1 MAILNEQIKEAIERL
16 RMQKTDDSNYE
27 AKSCDAKLSVSVW
40 ETVSAFANTNGG
52 TLLLG
57 LDESNDFSPTKNF
70 DIKKVRD
77 QFIEGIGDGGV
88 NGARLTYPPKY
99 DLERVIVDN
108 NYQILA
114 IKIYKN
120 AADKKPCYITA
131 KGSKGGSYKRVDDK
145 DIRMSNDEVYEIE
158 NALRP
163 SDIDLSIVKEATK
176 SDLNKDLVENLIAKR
191 ANSKA
196 LRGTT
201 TEDEKLTRLN
211 ITDKQGRVR
220 MAGLLTL
227 GNYPQQFFPRLFIDV
242 TAHAGTEKSST
253 GVQRFIDREEC
264 SGAISEMIEDAVNAV
279 IKNLRVSTFINGVER
294 IEESEIPREVLREAI
309 ANAVIHREYHEYFQG
324 QPVSVDIFPNRVV
337 ITNPGGLWGGKT
349 LDNIDDGESKCRNAA
364 LMQLAQY
371 TPIEANRIGAGPV
384 EGQGSGIAFMI
395 NEMQAWSLPKP
406 QFIPKLG
413 SFSVILQRAKAKFPR
428 NMNYVNYVD
437 YTNRS
442 EIMDSNKNYVE
453 EFANTKQT
461 KQTLENY
468 TQEERTQ
475 ADSKRNLLNDDILL
489 ALIPVDSTIT
499 TQELAALTQKS
510 PETVRRHL
518 RKLIAENK
526 VKALGKITSK
536 QRKYT
541 KTGN

>member
-1 MAILNEQIKEAIERL
+1 MAIVNEQIKDAIERL
-16 RMQKTDDSNYE
+16 RLQKTDDSNYE
-27 AKSCDAKLSVSVW
+27 AKSCDVKLSVSVW

-57 LDESNDFSPTKNF
+57 LDESNNFSPTKNF
-70 DIKKVRD
+70 DINKVRD
-77 QFIEGIGDGGV
+77 QFIEGIGDGGA
-88 NGARLTYPPKY
+88 NGARLTYPPRY
-99 DLERVIVDN
+99 NLERVIVDDN
-108 NYQILA
+108 SQILA
-114 IKIYKN
+114 IKIYEN
-120 AADKKPCYITA
+120 PADKKPCYITA
-131 KGSKGGSYKRVDDK
+131 KGDKGGSYKRVDDK

-176 SDLNKDLVENLIAKR
+176 SDLNKDLVENLIARR

-253 GVQRFIDREEC
+253 GAQRFIDREEC

-324 QPVSVDIFPNRVV
+324 QPVSVDIFPDRVV
-337 ITNPGGLWGGKT
+337 VTNPGGLWGGKT

-371 TPIEANRIGAGPV
+371 TPIEANRIGAGVV

-413 SFSVILQRAKAKFPR
+413 SFSVILKRAKAKLPSDL
-428 NMNYVNYVD
+428 NYVNYANR
-437 YTNRS
+437 TNCS
-442 EIMDSNKNYVE
+442 QITDSNKNYVDE
-453 EFANTKQT
+453 HNGTEQT
-461 KQTLENY
+461 VENY
-468 TQEERTQ
+468 TQVEHTQ
-475 ADSKRNLLNDDILL
+475 SESKRNPLNDDILL
-489 ALIPVDSTIT
+489 TLIPVDSTIT
-499 TQELAALTQKS
+499 TPELAELTKKS
-510 PETVRRHL
+510 PETIRRHL

-526 VKALGKITSK
+526 VKALGKVTSK
-536 QRKYT
+536 QRKYA
-541 KTGN
+541 KISN

>member
-1 MAILNEQIKEAIERL
+1 MTIVNEQIKDAIERL
-16 RMQKTDDSNYE
+16 RIQKTDDSNYE
-27 AKSCDAKLSVSVW
+27 AKSCDVKLSVSVW

-57 LDESNDFSPTKNF
+57 LDESNNFSPTKNF
-70 DIKKVRD
+70 DINKVRD
-77 QFIEGIGDGGV
+77 QFIEGIGDGGA
-88 NGARLTYPPKY
+88 NGARLTYPPRY
-99 DLERVIVDN
+99 NLERVIVDDN
-108 NYQILA
+108 SQILA
-114 IKIYKN
+114 IKIYEN
-120 AADKKPCYITA
+120 PADKKPCYITA
-131 KGSKGGSYKRVDDK
+131 KGDKGGSYKRVDDK

-176 SDLNKDLVENLIAKR
+176 SDLNKDLVENLIARR

-253 GVQRFIDREEC
+253 GAQRFIDREEC

-324 QPVSVDIFPNRVV
+324 QPVSVDIFPDRVV
-337 ITNPGGLWGGKT
+337 VTNPGGLWGGKT

-371 TPIEANRIGAGPV
+371 APIEANRIGAGVV

-406 QFIPKLG
+406 QFIPRLG
-413 SFSVILQRAKAKFPR
+413 SFSVILKRAKAKLPSDL
-428 NMNYVNYVD
+428 NYVNYANR
-437 YTNRS
+437 TNCS
-442 EIMDSNKNYVE
+442 QIMDSNKNY
-453 EFANTKQT
+453 F
-461 KQTLENY
+461 
-468 TQEERTQ
+468 EERNDTEQTVGNYIHAEHTQ
-475 ADSKRNLLNDDILL
+475 AESKNNPLNDDILL
-489 ALIPVDSTIT
+489 TLIPVDSTIT
-499 TQELAALTQKS
+499 TPELAELTKKS
-510 PETVRRHL
+510 PETIRRHL

-526 VKALGKITSK
+526 VKALGKATSK

-541 KTGN
+541 KISN

>member
-1 MAILNEQIKEAIERL
+1 MTIVNEQIKDAIERL
-16 RMQKTDDSNYE
+16 RIQKTDDSNYE
-27 AKSCDAKLSVSVW
+27 AKSCDVKLSVSVW

-57 LDESNDFSPTKNF
+57 LDESNNFSPTKNF
-70 DIKKVRD
+70 DINKVRD
-77 QFIEGIGDGGV
+77 QFIEGIGDGGA
-88 NGARLTYPPKY
+88 NGARLTYPPRY
-99 DLERVIVDN
+99 NLERVIVDDN
-108 NYQILA
+108 SQILA
-114 IKIYKN
+114 IKIYEN
-120 AADKKPCYITA
+120 PADKKPCYITA
-131 KGSKGGSYKRVDDK
+131 KGDKGGSYKRVDDK

-176 SDLNKDLVENLIAKR
+176 SDLNKDLVENLIARR
-191 ANSKA
+191 ANYKA

-324 QPVSVDIFPNRVV
+324 QPVSVDISPDRVV
-337 ITNPGGLWGGKT
+337 VTNPGGLWGGKT

-371 TPIEANRIGAGPV
+371 APIEANRIGAGVV

-406 QFIPKLG
+406 QFIPRLG
-413 SFSVILQRAKAKFPR
+413 SFSVILKRAKAKLPS
-428 NMNYVNYVD
+428 NINYINQV
-437 YTNRS
+437 NRS
-442 EIMDSNKNYVE
+442 QITDSNKNYVDE
-453 EFANTKQT
+453 HNGTEQT
-461 KQTLENY
+461 VENY
-468 TQEERTQ
+468 TQVEHTQ
-475 ADSKRNLLNDDILL
+475 SESKRNPLNDDILL
-489 ALIPVDSTIT
+489 TLIPVDSTIT
-499 TQELAALTQKS
+499 TPELAELTKKS
-510 PETVRRHL
+510 PETIRRHL

-541 KTGN
+541 KISN

>member
-1 MAILNEQIKEAIERL
+1 MAILNEQIKDAIERL

-57 LDESNDFSPTKNF
+57 LDESNNFSPTKNF

-114 IKIYKN
+114 IKIYEN
-120 AADKKPCYITA
+120 TTDKKPCYITA

-176 SDLNKDLVENLIAKR
+176 SDLNKDLVENLITRR

-211 ITDKQGRVR
+211 ITDRQGRVR

-349 LDNIDDGESKCRNAA
+349 LDNIDDGESKCRNSA

-413 SFSVILQRAKAKFPR
+413 SFSVILQRAKAKLPR

-437 YTNRS
+437 HTNRS

-453 EFANTKQT
+453 ELANTKQT
-461 KQTLENY
+461 RQTLENY

-475 ADSKRNLLNDDILL
+475 EDSKRNLLNDDILL

-499 TQELAALTQKS
+499 TPELAELTQKS

-526 VKALGKITSK
+526 VKALGKITSR
-536 QRKYT
+536 QRKYM

>member
-1 MAILNEQIKEAIERL
+1 MAILNEQIKDAIERL

-57 LDESNDFSPTKNF
+57 LDESNNFSPTKNF

-77 QFIEGIGDGGV
+77 QFIEGIGDGGA
-88 NGARLTYPPKY
+88 NGARLTYPPRY

-114 IKIYKN
+114 IKIYEN
-120 AADKKPCYITA
+120 TTDKKPCYITA

-176 SDLNKDLVENLIAKR
+176 SDLNKDLVENLITRR

-211 ITDKQGRVR
+211 ITDRQGRVR

-349 LDNIDDGESKCRNAA
+349 LDNIDDGESKCRNSA

-413 SFSVILQRAKAKFPR
+413 SFSVILQRAKAKLPR

-437 YTNRS
+437 HTNRS

-453 EFANTKQT
+453 ELANTKQT
-461 KQTLENY
+461 RQTLENY

-475 ADSKRNLLNDDILL
+475 EDSKNKPLNDDILL

-499 TQELAALTQKS
+499 TPELAELTQKS

-526 VKALGKITSK
+526 VKALGKITSR
-536 QRKYT
+536 QRKYI

>member
-1 MAILNEQIKEAIERL
+1 MTIVNEQIKDAIERL
-16 RMQKTDDSNYE
+16 RIQKTDDSNYE
-27 AKSCDAKLSVSVW
+27 AKSCDVKLSVSVW

-57 LDESNDFSPTKNF
+57 LDESNNFSPTKNF
-70 DIKKVRD
+70 DINKVRD
-77 QFIEGIGDGGV
+77 QFIEGIGDGGA
-88 NGARLTYPPKY
+88 NGARLTYPPRY
-99 DLERVIVDN
+99 NLERVIVDDN
-108 NYQILA
+108 SQILA
-114 IKIYKN
+114 IKIYEN
-120 AADKKPCYITA
+120 PADKKPCYITA
-131 KGSKGGSYKRVDDK
+131 KGDKGGSYKRVDDK

-176 SDLNKDLVENLIAKR
+176 SDLNKDLVENLIARR

-324 QPVSVDIFPNRVV
+324 QPVSVDIFPDRVV
-337 ITNPGGLWGGKT
+337 VTNPGGLWGGKT

-371 TPIEANRIGAGPV
+371 APTEASRIGAGPV

-395 NEMQAWSLPKP
+395 NEMKAWSLPKP

-413 SFSVILQRAKAKFPR
+413 SFSVILKRAKAKLPSDL
-428 NMNYVNYVD
+428 NYANR
-437 YTNRS
+437 TNCS
-442 EIMDSNKNYVE
+442 QIMDSNKNY
-453 EFANTKQT
+453 F
-461 KQTLENY
+461 
-468 TQEERTQ
+468 EERNDTEQTVGNYIHAEHTQ
-475 ADSKRNLLNDDILL
+475 AESKNNPLNDDILL
-489 ALIPVDSTIT
+489 TLIPVDSTIT
-499 TQELAALTQKS
+499 TPELAELTKKS
-510 PETVRRHL
+510 PETIRRHL

-526 VKALGKITSK
+526 VKALGKVTSK
-536 QRKYT
+536 QRKYA
-541 KTGN
+541 KISN

>member
-1 MAILNEQIKEAIERL
+1 
-16 RMQKTDDSNYE
+16 
-27 AKSCDAKLSVSVW
+27 
-40 ETVSAFANTNGG
+40 
-52 TLLLG
+52 
-57 LDESNDFSPTKNF
+57 
-70 DIKKVRD
+70 
-77 QFIEGIGDGGV
+77 
-88 NGARLTYPPKY
+88 
-99 DLERVIVDN
+99 
-108 NYQILA
+108 
-114 IKIYKN
+114 
-120 AADKKPCYITA
+120 
-131 KGSKGGSYKRVDDK
+131 
-145 DIRMSNDEVYEIE
+145 MSNDEVYEIE

-324 QPVSVDIFPNRVV
+324 QPVSVDIFPDRVV
-337 ITNPGGLWGGKT
+337 VTNPGGLWGGKT
-349 LDNIDDGESKCRNAA
+349 LDNIDDGESKCRNSA

-413 SFSVILQRAKAKFPR
+413 SFSVILQRAKAKLPR
-428 NMNYVNYVD
+428 SMNYVNYVD

-442 EIMDSNKNYVE
+442 EIMDSSKNYVE

-475 ADSKRNLLNDDILL
+475 EDRKNKPLNDDILL

-499 TQELAALTQKS
+499 TPELAELTQKS

-526 VKALGKITSK
+526 VKALGKVTSR

-541 KTGN
+541 KISN

>member
-1 MAILNEQIKEAIERL
+1 MTIVNEQIKDAIERL
-16 RMQKTDDSNYE
+16 RIQKTDDSNYE
-27 AKSCDAKLSVSVW
+27 AKSCDVKLSVSVW

-57 LDESNDFSPTKNF
+57 LDESNNFSPTKNF
-70 DIKKVRD
+70 DINKVRN

-88 NGARLTYPPKY
+88 NGARLTYPPRY
-99 DLERVIVDN
+99 DLERVIIDDN
-108 NYQILA
+108 SQILA
-114 IKIYKN
+114 IKIYEN
-120 AADKKPCYITA
+120 TADKKPCYITA
-131 KGSKGGSYKRVDDK
+131 KGDKGGSYKRVDDK

-176 SDLNKDLVENLIAKR
+176 SDLNKDLVENLIVRR

-279 IKNLRVSTFINGVER
+279 IKNLRVSTFISGIER

-324 QPVSVDIFPNRVV
+324 QPVSVDIFPDRVV
-337 ITNPGGLWGGKT
+337 VTNPGGLWGGKT

-371 TPIEANRIGAGPV
+371 APIEANRIGAGVV

-406 QFIPKLG
+406 QFIPRLG
-413 SFSVILQRAKAKFPR
+413 SFSVILQRAKAKLHS
-428 NMNYVNYVD
+428 NINYINQV
-437 YTNRS
+437 NRS
-442 EIMDSNKNYVE
+442 QITDSNKNYVDE
-453 EFANTKQT
+453 HNGTEQT
-461 KQTLENY
+461 VENY
-468 TQEERTQ
+468 TQVEHTQ
-475 ADSKRNLLNDDILL
+475 SESKRNPLNDDILL
-489 ALIPVDSTIT
+489 TLIPVDSTIT
-499 TQELAALTQKS
+499 TPELAELTKKS
-510 PETVRRHL
+510 PETIRRHL

-526 VKALGKITSK
+526 VKALGKVTSK
-536 QRKYT
+536 QRKYA
-541 KTGN
+541 KISN

>member
-1 MAILNEQIKEAIERL
+1 MTIVNEQIKDAIERL
-16 RMQKTDDSNYE
+16 RIQKTDDSNYE
-27 AKSCDAKLSVSVW
+27 AKSCDVKLSVSVW

-57 LDESNDFSPTKNF
+57 LDESNNFSPTKNF
-70 DIKKVRD
+70 DINKVRD
-77 QFIEGIGDGGV
+77 QFIEGIGDGGA
-88 NGARLTYPPKY
+88 NGARLTYPPRY
-99 DLERVIVDN
+99 NLERVIVDDN
-108 NYQILA
+108 SQILA
-114 IKIYKN
+114 IKIYEN
-120 AADKKPCYITA
+120 PADKKPCYITA
-131 KGSKGGSYKRVDDK
+131 KGDKGGSYKRVDDK

-176 SDLNKDLVENLIAKR
+176 SDLNKDLVENLIARR

-324 QPVSVDIFPNRVV
+324 QPVSVDIFPDRVV

-371 TPIEANRIGAGPV
+371 APIEANRIGAGVV

-406 QFIPKLG
+406 QFIPRLG
-413 SFSVILQRAKAKFPR
+413 SFSVILKRAKAKLPSDL
-428 NMNYVNYVD
+428 NYANR
-437 YTNRS
+437 TNCS
-442 EIMDSNKNYVE
+442 QIMDSNKNY
-453 EFANTKQT
+453 F
-461 KQTLENY
+461 
-468 TQEERTQ
+468 EERNDTEQTVGNYIHAEHTQ
-475 ADSKRNLLNDDILL
+475 AESKNNPLNDDILL
-489 ALIPVDSTIT
+489 TLIPVDSTIT
-499 TQELAALTQKS
+499 TPELAELTKKS
-510 PETVRRHL
+510 PETIRRHL

-526 VKALGKITSK
+526 VKALGKVTSK
-536 QRKYT
+536 QRKYA
-541 KTGN
+541 KISN

>member
-1 MAILNEQIKEAIERL
+1 MTIVNEQIKDAIERL
-16 RMQKTDDSNYE
+16 RIQKTDDSNYE
-27 AKSCDAKLSVSVW
+27 AKSCDVKLSVSVW

-57 LDESNDFSPTKNF
+57 LDESNNFSPTKNF
-70 DIKKVRD
+70 DINKVRD
-77 QFIEGIGDGGV
+77 QFIEGIGDGGA
-88 NGARLTYPPKY
+88 NGARLTYPPRY
-99 DLERVIVDN
+99 NLERVIVDDN
-108 NYQILA
+108 SQILA
-114 IKIYKN
+114 IKIYEN
-120 AADKKPCYITA
+120 PADKKPCYITA
-131 KGSKGGSYKRVDDK
+131 KGDKGGSYKRVDDK

-176 SDLNKDLVENLIAKR
+176 SDLNKDLVENLIARR

-201 TEDEKLTRLN
+201 TEDEKLARLN

-324 QPVSVDIFPNRVV
+324 QPVSVDIFPDRVV
-337 ITNPGGLWGGKT
+337 VTNPGGLWGGKT

-384 EGQGSGIAFMI
+384 EGQSNGIAFMI

-406 QFIPKLG
+406 QFIPRLG
-413 SFSVILQRAKAKFPR
+413 SFSVILKRAKAKLPSDL
-428 NMNYVNYVD
+428 NYVNYANR
-437 YTNRS
+437 TNCS
-442 EIMDSNKNYVE
+442 QITDSNKNYVDE
-453 EFANTKQT
+453 HNGTEQT
-461 KQTLENY
+461 VENY
-468 TQEERTQ
+468 TQVEHTQ
-475 ADSKRNLLNDDILL
+475 SESKRNPLNDDILL
-489 ALIPVDSTIT
+489 TLIPVDSTIT
-499 TQELAALTQKS
+499 TPELAELTKKS
-510 PETVRRHL
+510 PETIRRHL

-526 VKALGKITSK
+526 VKALGKVTSK
-536 QRKYT
+536 QRKYA
-541 KTGN
+541 KISN

>member
-1 MAILNEQIKEAIERL
+1 MTIVNEQIKDAIERL
-16 RMQKTDDSNYE
+16 RIQKTDDSNYE
-27 AKSCDAKLSVSVW
+27 AKSCDVKLSVSVW

-57 LDESNDFSPTKNF
+57 LDESNNFSPTKNF
-70 DIKKVRD
+70 DINKVRD
-77 QFIEGIGDGGV
+77 QFIEGIGDGGA
-88 NGARLTYPPKY
+88 NGARLTYPPRY
-99 DLERVIVDN
+99 NLERVIVDDN
-108 NYQILA
+108 SQILA
-114 IKIYKN
+114 IKIYEN
-120 AADKKPCYITA
+120 PADKKPCYITA
-131 KGSKGGSYKRVDDK
+131 KGDKGGSYKRVDDK

-176 SDLNKDLVENLIAKR
+176 SDLNKDLVENLIARR
-191 ANSKA
+191 ANSRA

-324 QPVSVDIFPNRVV
+324 QPVSVDIFPDRVV
-337 ITNPGGLWGGKT
+337 VTNPGGLWGGKT

-371 TPIEANRIGAGPV
+371 APIEANRIGAGVV

-406 QFIPKLG
+406 QFIPRLG
-413 SFSVILQRAKAKFPR
+413 SFSVILKRAKAKLPSDL
-428 NMNYVNYVD
+428 NYANR
-437 YTNRS
+437 TNCS
-442 EIMDSNKNYVE
+442 QIMDSNKNY
-453 EFANTKQT
+453 F
-461 KQTLENY
+461 
-468 TQEERTQ
+468 EERNDTEQTVGNYIHAEHTQ
-475 ADSKRNLLNDDILL
+475 AESKRNPLNDDILL
-489 ALIPVDSTIT
+489 TLIPVDSTIT
-499 TQELAALTQKS
+499 TPELAELTKKS
-510 PETVRRHL
+510 PETIRRHL

-526 VKALGKITSK
+526 VKALGKVTSK
-536 QRKYT
+536 QRKYA
-541 KTGN
+541 KISN

>member
-1 MAILNEQIKEAIERL
+1 MAILNEQIKDAIERL

-70 DIKKVRD
+70 DINKVRD

-88 NGARLTYPPKY
+88 NGARLTYPPRY

-114 IKIYKN
+114 IKIYEN
-120 AADKKPCYITA
+120 TADKKPCYITA

-163 SDIDLSIVKEATK
+163 SDMDLSIVKEATK
-176 SDLNKDLVENLIAKR
+176 SDLNKDLIENLIARR

-201 TEDEKLTRLN
+201 TEEEKLTRLN

-220 MAGLLTL
+220 MAGLLAL

-324 QPVSVDIFPNRVV
+324 QPVSVDIFPDRIV

-349 LDNIDDGESKCRNAA
+349 LDNIDDGESKCRNSA

-413 SFSVILQRAKAKFPR
+413 SFSVILQRAKAKLPR

-453 EFANTKQT
+453 ELANTKQT
-461 KQTLENY
+461 EQTLENY
-468 TQEERTQ
+468 TQEEGTQ
-475 ADSKRNLLNDDILL
+475 AESKNKPLNDDILL

-499 TQELAALTQKS
+499 TPELAELTQKS

-518 RKLIAENK
+518 RKLIAEDK
-526 VKALGKITSK
+526 VKALGKVTSR
-536 QRKYT
+536 QRKYM

>member
-1 MAILNEQIKEAIERL
+1 MTIVNEQIKDAIERL
-16 RMQKTDDSNYE
+16 RIQKTDDSNYE
-27 AKSCDAKLSVSVW
+27 AKSCDVKLSVSVW

-57 LDESNDFSPTKNF
+57 LDESNNFSPTKNF
-70 DIKKVRD
+70 DINKVRD
-77 QFIEGIGDGGV
+77 QFIEGIGDGGA
-88 NGARLTYPPKY
+88 NGARLTYPPRY
-99 DLERVIVDN
+99 NLERVIVDDN
-108 NYQILA
+108 SQILA
-114 IKIYKN
+114 IKIYEN
-120 AADKKPCYITA
+120 PADKKPCYITA
-131 KGSKGGSYKRVDDK
+131 KGDKGGSYKRVDDK

-176 SDLNKDLVENLIAKR
+176 SDLNKDLVENLIARR

-211 ITDKQGRVR
+211 ITDKQGHVR

-324 QPVSVDIFPNRVV
+324 QPVSVDIFPDRVV
-337 ITNPGGLWGGKT
+337 VTNPGGLWGGKT

-371 TPIEANRIGAGPV
+371 APIEANRIGAGVV

-406 QFIPKLG
+406 QFIPRLG
-413 SFSVILQRAKAKFPR
+413 SFSVILKRAKAKLPSDL
-428 NMNYVNYVD
+428 NYANR
-437 YTNRS
+437 TNCS
-442 EIMDSNKNYVE
+442 QIMDSNKNY
-453 EFANTKQT
+453 F
-461 KQTLENY
+461 
-468 TQEERTQ
+468 EERNDTEQTVGNYIHAEHTQ
-475 ADSKRNLLNDDILL
+475 AESKNNPLNDDILL
-489 ALIPVDSTIT
+489 TLIPVDSTIT
-499 TQELAALTQKS
+499 TPELAELTKKS
-510 PETVRRHL
+510 PETIRRHL

-526 VKALGKITSK
+526 VKALGKVTSK
-536 QRKYT
+536 QRKYA
-541 KTGN
+541 KISN

>member
-1 MAILNEQIKEAIERL
+1 MTIVNEQIKDAIERL
-16 RMQKTDDSNYE
+16 RIQKTDDSNYE
-27 AKSCDAKLSVSVW
+27 AKSCDVKLSVSVW

-57 LDESNDFSPTKNF
+57 LDESNNFSPTKNF
-70 DIKKVRD
+70 DINKVRD
-77 QFIEGIGDGGV
+77 QFIEGIGDGGA
-88 NGARLTYPPKY
+88 NGARLTYPPRY
-99 DLERVIVDN
+99 NLERVIVDDN
-108 NYQILA
+108 SQILA
-114 IKIYKN
+114 IKIYEN
-120 AADKKPCYITA
+120 PADKKPCYITA
-131 KGSKGGSYKRVDDK
+131 KGDKGGSYKRVDDK

-176 SDLNKDLVENLIAKR
+176 SDLNKDLVENLIARR

-211 ITDKQGRVR
+211 ITDKQGHVR

-324 QPVSVDIFPNRVV
+324 QPVSVDIFPDRVV
-337 ITNPGGLWGGKT
+337 VTNPGGLWGGKT

-371 TPIEANRIGAGPV
+371 APIEANRIGAGVV

-406 QFIPKLG
+406 QFIPRLG
-413 SFSVILQRAKAKFPR
+413 SFSVILQRAKAKLHS
-428 NMNYVNYVD
+428 NINYINQV
-437 YTNRS
+437 NRS
-442 EIMDSNKNYVE
+442 QITDSNKNYVDE
-453 EFANTKQT
+453 HNGTEQT
-461 KQTLENY
+461 VENY
-468 TQEERTQ
+468 TQVEHTQ
-475 ADSKRNLLNDDILL
+475 SESKRNPLNDDILL
-489 ALIPVDSTIT
+489 TLIPVDSTIT
-499 TQELAALTQKS
+499 TPELAELTKKS
-510 PETVRRHL
+510 PETIRRHL

-526 VKALGKITSK
+526 VKALGKVTSK
-536 QRKYT
+536 QRKYA
-541 KTGN
+541 KISN

>member
-1 MAILNEQIKEAIERL
+1 MTIVNEQIKDAIERL
-16 RMQKTDDSNYE
+16 RIQKTDDSNYE
-27 AKSCDAKLSVSVW
+27 AKSCDVKLSVSVW

-57 LDESNDFSPTKNF
+57 LDESNNFSPTKNF
-70 DIKKVRD
+70 DINKVRD
-77 QFIEGIGDGGV
+77 QFIEGIGDGGA
-88 NGARLTYPPKY
+88 NGARLTYPPRY
-99 DLERVIVDN
+99 NLERVIVDDN
-108 NYQILA
+108 SQILA
-114 IKIYKN
+114 IKIYEN
-120 AADKKPCYITA
+120 PADKKPCYITA
-131 KGSKGGSYKRVDDK
+131 KGDKGGSYKRVDDK

-176 SDLNKDLVENLIAKR
+176 SDLNKDLVENLIARR

-211 ITDKQGRVR
+211 ITDKQGHVR

-324 QPVSVDIFPNRVV
+324 QPVSVDIFPDRVV
-337 ITNPGGLWGGKT
+337 VTNPGGLWGGKT

-371 TPIEANRIGAGPV
+371 APIEANRIGAGVV

-406 QFIPKLG
+406 QFIPRLG
-413 SFSVILQRAKAKFPR
+413 SFSVILKRAKAKLPS
-428 NMNYVNYVD
+428 NINYINQV
-437 YTNRS
+437 NRS
-442 EIMDSNKNYVE
+442 QITDSNKNYVDE
-453 EFANTKQT
+453 HNGTEQT
-461 KQTLENY
+461 VENY
-468 TQEERTQ
+468 TQVEHTQ
-475 ADSKRNLLNDDILL
+475 AESKNNPLNDDILL
-489 ALIPVDSTIT
+489 TLIPVDSTIT
-499 TQELAALTQKS
+499 TPELAELTKKS
-510 PETVRRHL
+510 PETIRRHL

-526 VKALGKITSK
+526 VKALGKVTSK
-536 QRKYT
+536 QRKYA
-541 KTGN
+541 KISN

>member
-1 MAILNEQIKEAIERL
+1 MAIVNEQIKDAIERL
-16 RMQKTDDSNYE
+16 RLQKTDDSNYE
-27 AKSCDAKLSVSVW
+27 AKSCDVKLSVSVW

-57 LDESNDFSPTKNF
+57 LDESNNFSPTKNF
-70 DIKKVRD
+70 DINKVRD

-88 NGARLTYPPKY
+88 NGARLTYPPRY
-99 DLERVIVDN
+99 DLKRVIVDDN
-108 NYQILA
+108 SQILA
-114 IKIYKN
+114 IKIYEN
-120 AADKKPCYITA
+120 PADKKPCYITA
-131 KGSKGGSYKRVDDK
+131 KGDKGGSYKRVDDR

-163 SDIDLSIVKEATK
+163 SDIDLSIVKEAAK
-176 SDLNKDLVENLIAKR
+176 SDLNKDLVENLIARR

-294 IEESEIPREVLREAI
+294 IEEAEIPREVLREAI
-309 ANAVIHREYHEYFQG
+309 ANAVIHREYHDYFQG
-324 QPVSVDIFPNRVV
+324 QPVSVDIFPDRVV

-349 LDNIDDGESKCRNAA
+349 LNNIDDGESKCRNAA

-384 EGQGSGIAFMI
+384 EGQGSGIVFMI

-406 QFIPKLG
+406 QFISKLG
-413 SFSVILQRAKAKFPR
+413 SFSVILQRAKAKLP
-428 NMNYVNYVD
+428 NDINYVNYV
-437 YTNRS
+437 NHS
-442 EIMDSNKNYVE
+442 QIMDSNKNYVE
-453 EFANTKQT
+453 ERSDIEQT
-461 KQTLENY
+461 GGNY
-468 TQEERTQ
+468 IHVVHMRAE
-475 ADSKRNLLNDDILL
+475 SKRNPLNDDILL
-489 ALIPVDSTIT
+489 TLIPVDSTIT
-499 TQELAALTQKS
+499 TTELAELTKKS
-510 PETVRRHL
+510 PETIRRHL

-526 VKALGKITSK
+526 VKALEKVTSK
-536 QRKYT
+536 QRKYA
-541 KTGN
+541 KISN

>member
-1 MAILNEQIKEAIERL
+1 MTIVNEQIKDAIERL
-16 RMQKTDDSNYE
+16 RIQKTDDSNYE
-27 AKSCDAKLSVSVW
+27 AKSCDVKLSVSVW

-57 LDESNDFSPTKNF
+57 LDESNNFSPTKNF
-70 DIKKVRD
+70 DINKVRD
-77 QFIEGIGDGGV
+77 QFIEGIGDGGA
-88 NGARLTYPPKY
+88 NGARLTYPPRY
-99 DLERVIVDN
+99 NLERVIVDDN
-108 NYQILA
+108 SQILA
-114 IKIYKN
+114 IKIYEN
-120 AADKKPCYITA
+120 PADKKPCYITA
-131 KGSKGGSYKRVDDK
+131 KGDKGGSYKRVDDK

-176 SDLNKDLVENLIAKR
+176 SDLNKDLVENLIARR

-253 GVQRFIDREEC
+253 GAQRFIDREEC

-324 QPVSVDIFPNRVV
+324 QPVSVDIFPDRVV
-337 ITNPGGLWGGKT
+337 VTNPGGLWGGKT

-371 TPIEANRIGAGPV
+371 APIEANRIGAGVV

-406 QFIPKLG
+406 QFIPRLG
-413 SFSVILQRAKAKFPR
+413 SFRVILKRAKAKLPSDL
-428 NMNYVNYVD
+428 NYVNYANR
-437 YTNRS
+437 TNCS
-442 EIMDSNKNYVE
+442 QITDSNKNYVDE
-453 EFANTKQT
+453 HNGTEQT
-461 KQTLENY
+461 VENY
-468 TQEERTQ
+468 TQVEHTQ
-475 ADSKRNLLNDDILL
+475 SESKRNPLNDDILL
-489 ALIPVDSTIT
+489 TLIPVDSTIT
-499 TQELAALTQKS
+499 TPELAELTKKS
-510 PETVRRHL
+510 PETIRRHL

-526 VKALGKITSK
+526 VKALGKVTSK
-536 QRKYT
+536 QRKYA
-541 KTGN
+541 KISN